1 MLQIQDQS
9 LRPVAT
15 AHLAQTMSLLALNN
29 ADLEEKV
36 LEELTKNPALE
47 LVDERVC
54 PSCQRKL
61 NGSSACPKCSLASNE
76 ESPIVF
82 ISPRN
87 SLRTP
92 RRSTFDDDMELQ
104 EPVAPESLPVEILRQ
119 LAAELDPQDR
129 PLAAFI
135 LASLDEHGF
144 LSDPP
149 AIVAR
154 ATRST
159 LSQVDN
165 VVNLISHADPP
176 GLATPGPREAL
187 IAQLEVM
194 PQDDPVIV
202 LAQRILSE
210 AFSALGRMDFE
221 TMAMQ
226 LDASGLQVRKAAT
239 FIQEHLN
246 PYPASSYWESGRGPQ
261 AADPNVYHHPDIQ
274 ITQRSPDGESPLVV
288 EIFSAVPGWLRVNP
302 QFKDALSKAL
312 GDKAEE
318 WTKHLEKAAL
328 FVKCLQQ
335 RNNTM
340 RQLMEVLVSQQRTFI
355 MQGDRFLHPMTRA
368 EIATNIGVH
377 ESTISRAVAHKSVAM
392 PDGRIIPLSRFF
404 DRSLSVR
411 DLIKE
416 IIEKEDKPLTDD
428 QIAGVLEEEG
438 IRIARRTVAKYRSME
453 GILPARLRKV
463 KAGKPA

>member
-1 MLQIQDQS
+1 
-9 LRPVAT
+9 
-15 AHLAQTMSLLALNN
+15 
-29 ADLEEKV
+29 
-36 LEELTKNPALE
+36 
-47 LVDERVC
+47 
-54 PSCQRKL
+54 
-61 NGSSACPKCSLASNE
+61 
-76 ESPIVF
+76 
-82 ISPRN
+82 
-87 SLRTP
+87 
-92 RRSTFDDDMELQ
+92 
-104 EPVAPESLPVEILRQ
+104 
-119 LAAELDPQDR
+119 
-129 PLAAFI
+129 

-159 LSQVDN
+159 VSQVDN

>member
-61 NGSSACPKCSLASNE
+61 NGSSACPKCSLATNE
-76 ESPIVF
+76 ESPIIF

-87 SLRTP
+87 SLRTA
-92 RRSTFDDDMELQ
+92 RKHTFDEDMELQ
-104 EPVAPESLPVEILRQ
+104 EPVAPESLPVAILRQ
-119 LAAELDPQDR
+119 LAAELDAQDR

-149 AIVAR
+149 ALVAR
-154 ATRST
+154 ATRSS
-159 LSQVDN
+159 LSQVEHVID
-165 VVNLISHADPP
+165 LISHVDPP
-176 GLATPGPREAL
+176 GLATSGPREAL
-187 IAQLEVM
+187 IAQLDVIS
-194 PQDDPVIV
+194 QDDPSVD
-202 LAQRILSE
+202 LARRILTES
-210 AFSALGRMDFE
+210 FNHLGRMDFE
-221 TMAMQ
+221 MISMQ
-226 LDASGLQVRKAAT
+226 LDVSSQQARKAAK

-246 PYPASSYWESGRGPQ
+246 PYPASSYWESGRGPRSV
-261 AADPNVYHHPDIQ
+261 DPNVYHTPDIQ
-274 ITQRSPDGESPLVV
+274 ITQRSPDPESPLVV

-302 QFKDALSKAL
+302 QFREAISKAL

-318 WTKHLEKAAL
+318 WTNHLEKAAL

-340 RQLMEVLVSQQRTFI
+340 RQLMEVLVSRQRRFI
-355 MQGDRFLHPMTRA
+355 LRGDRHLGPMTRA
-368 EIATNIGVH
+368 DIATNIGVH

-392 PDGRIIPLSRFF
+392 PDGRIIPLSLFF

-411 DLIKE
+411 DRIKE
-416 IIEKEDKPLTDD
+416 IIEHENKPLTDD
-428 QIAGVLEEEG
+428 RIAGVLEEQG

-463 KAGKPA
+463 RAGGPI